1 MELKGLSAEKWTW
14 TGIVCAY
21 DFFVSD
27 IYIYTLAAINWS
39 FSLRKT

>member
-27 IYIYTLAAINWS
+27 IYIYPRCNQLE
-39 FSLRKT
+39 F